1 MSILMAFEW
10 YYFQAIL
17 NWWHSP
23 FKDMWTLAGKCIQY
37 CTLPIW
43 IDIVNV
49 QKACM
54 CANNLTLGYI
64 EDYQV
69 CTYVN
74 TVLRV
79 SDFVLGA
86 LFFRE
91 LRLAYLFRECIFLQ
105 LIFRLVYEHS
115 SKAMYRYTLPFLDEY
130 HLPPYMPMCSFF
142 HFTILPPYYFGNT

>member
-10 YYFQAIL
+10 YYCQAIL

-37 CTLPIW
+37 ITHMNRHRKCTKSMYVCQPPYTRVCRGLPS
-43 IDIVNV
+43 V
-49 QKACM
+49 
-54 CANNLTLGYI
+54 
-64 EDYQV
+64 
-69 CTYVN
+69 YVN

-79 SDFVLGA
+79 SGFVLGA

-91 LRLAYLFRECIFLQ
+91 LRLVFLFRECIFLQ

-130 HLPPYMPMCSFF
+130 HLPPYMPMFSFF
-142 HFTILPPYYFGNT
+142 HFNILPPYYFGNT